1 MSARFRSSFPLLV
14 LALGAFVLGTSEL
27 AVAGLLPWISA
38 DLGVT
43 TGTAGGLVTAYAA
56 AVALLGPPLAAILR
70 GVSRR
75 HRLLAALGAQLVG
88 NGITAV
94 ATDLPVL
101 FAARALTGAG
111 AALYAVTAISLATAL
126 VGPDRRGRAVSLVFG
141 SITLATVVGVPAGT
155 ALGELLGWRVVY
167 GTLTVATAVVLG
179 CAPLAVRGSAS
190 PAPADAPADAP
201 GRLADLPWSRLRVP
215 FAVNA
220 VVTAG
225 HYAAA
230 TYLVALLT
238 EETGIGP
245 AAVTALLVTTGVA
258 SAAGTFLGG
267 AAADRDTR
275 RAVVGAAAGT
285 AGGLAVLSAVMSLPA
300 LAWPAILVWHAA
312 FSAFSTA
319 AQVAVSERAP
329 GADLPAATNI
339 SVFNTGIAAGSSLG
353 GLLLPAAGFP
363 VLTLT
368 AAALPLAGLLLLAA
382 RSERAGAQG
391 RGLGRIR
398 PVGRAARPGRGR

>member
-1 MSARFRSSFPLLV
+1 V

-38 DLGVT
+38 DLGVA
-43 TGTAGGLVTAYAA
+43 TGTAGGLVAVYAA
-56 AVALLGPPLAAILR
+56 AVALLGPPLTAVLR

-75 HRLLAALGAQLVG
+75 HRLLAALGGQLVG

-101 FAARALTGAG
+101 YAARALTGAG
-111 AALYAVTAISLATAL
+111 AALYAVTAISLAAEL
-126 VGPDRRGRAVSLVFG
+126 VGPARRGRAVSLVFG
-141 SITLATVVGVPAGT
+141 SITVATVVGVPAST
-155 ALGELLGWRVVY
+155 ASGELLGWRAVY
-167 GTLTVATAVVLG
+167 GALTVATAGVLG
-179 CAPLAVRGSAS
+179 CALVAVGGSAS
-190 PAPADAPADAP
+190 PAPADAP
-201 GRLADLPWSRLRVP
+201 GRLADLPWSRLRVT

-245 AAVTALLVTTGVA
+245 TAVTALLVTTGVA

-285 AGGLAVLSAVMSLPA
+285 AGGVAVLTAVMSSPV

-353 GLLLPAAGFP
+353 ALLLPAAGFP

-368 AAALPLAGLLLLAA
+368 AAALSLAGLLLLTA
-382 RSERAGAQG
+382 RPERAGS
-391 RGLGRIR
+391 
-398 PVGRAARPGRGR
+398 

>member
-1 MSARFRSSFPLLV
+1 MFARSFSSALVVVV

-27 AVAGLLPWISA
+27 AVAGLLPWIRE
-38 DLGVT
+38 DLGVA

-56 AVALLGPPLAAILR
+56 AVALLGPPLAAALR
-70 GVSRR
+70 TVSRR
-75 HRLLAALGAQLVG
+75 RRLLGALGAQLVG
-88 NGITAV
+88 NGVTAV

-111 AALYAVTAISLATAL
+111 AAVYAVTAISMATAL
-126 VGPDRRGRAVSLVFG
+126 VGQDRRGRAVSLVFG
-141 SITLATVVGVPAGT
+141 SITVATVVGVPAGT
-155 ALGELLGWRVVY
+155 ALGEQFGWRVVY
-167 GTLTVATAVVLG
+167 GGLTVATAGVLV
-179 CAPLAVRGSAS
+179 CAAAAVHE
-190 PAPADAPADAP
+190 PAAPTGAFAAPVAPPA
-201 GRLADLPWSRLRVP
+201 RLAGLPWARLRTT

-238 EETGIGP
+238 EETGLGP
-245 AAVTALLVTTGVA
+245 AAVTAVLVTTGVT

-275 RAVVGAAAGT
+275 RAVIGAAAGT
-285 AGGLAVLSAVMSLPA
+285 AGALAVLTVVMPLPA
-300 LAWPAILVWHAA
+300 LAWPAILLWHAA

-319 AQVAVSERAP
+319 AQVAVSRQAP
-329 GADLPAATNI
+329 DTDLPAATNI

-353 GLLLPAAGFP
+353 ALLLPTAGFP
-363 VLTLT
+363 GLTL
-368 AAALPLAGLLLLAA
+368 AATALPLAGLLLLAA
-382 RSERAGAQG
+382 TRRRRA
-391 RGLGRIR
+391 
-398 PVGRAARPGRGR
+398 